1 MPQSLS
7 VEISGDSSSTLAMD
21 SKVCRLSSDWGK
33 AVKLGRALNRL
44 STRNRSSTS
53 TRAASKVSAEECAT
67 WPSRATKCGRNFAEL
82 ATSNI
87 LG

>member
-7 VEISGDSSSTLAMD
+7 VEISGNSSTLAMD
-21 SKVCRLSSDWGK
+21 SKVCRLSSDSGK

-67 WPSRATKCGRNFAEL
+67 WPSRATKCGRNFAGL